1 MNGTDTPRGDMVA
14 EMLSDEEILQADGF
28 DDAIIGY
35 AEVWQDSGQA
45 RVLAYDRE
53 MCIGVLMSRDGMERG
68 EANEYFDFNVTGAYV
83 GETTPVFITR
93 VDDG

>member
-1 MNGTDTPRGDMVA
+1 MNGTETPRGDMVA
-14 EMLSDEEILQADGF
+14 EMLSDEDFLQADGF

-35 AEVWQDSGQA
+35 AEIWLDSGQS

-53 MCIGVLMSRDGMERG
+53 KCIEKLMEDGMERG

-83 GETTPVFITR
+83 GEMTPVFINMI
-93 VDDG
+93 D